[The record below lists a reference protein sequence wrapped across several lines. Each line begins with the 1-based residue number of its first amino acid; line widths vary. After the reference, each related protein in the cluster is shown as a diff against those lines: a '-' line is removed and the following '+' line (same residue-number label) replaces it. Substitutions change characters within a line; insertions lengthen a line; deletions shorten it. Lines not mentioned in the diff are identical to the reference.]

1 MHFHVEQEHDQLV
14 YTYYD
19 KNIVLKPG
27 VPRIVA
33 EADDSQC
40 RTTITA
46 TDSRTNLIMF
56 RYTTDQSV
64 FQIIVHKFHI
74 LLYVFQPIVIGVE
87 LSLMV
92 KTF

>member
-1 MHFHVEQEHDQLV
+1 M

-46 TDSRTNLIMF
+46 TDSHRTNLIMF

-64 FQIIVHKFHI
+64 FSNYRAQISY

-87 LSLMV
+87 LFLMV